1 MYTLRWVSLWHFHVC
16 VFWSYFPPIVLP
28 SPASDSY
35 WVLFSSRPVSVPS
48 PFVSPFCDLTSFVR
62 VAYRSMDKGLFKEAW
77 TIFSPSTIHCLC
89 SLREKWDWDLMSSLP
104 LHYRVFTGL
113 IIQCRSSGCVHNR
126 YDFKA
131 QHLSCL
137 EDATTLDAFFHPL

>member
-1 MYTLRWVSLWHFHVC
+1 MHACFDHISHPLSSPSLPLTPIE
-16 VFWSYFPPIVLP
+16 YFSLP
-28 SPASDSY
+28 DQFLSLLLSC
-35 WVLFSSRPVSVPS
+35 L
-48 PFVSPFCDLTSFVR
+48 PFCDLTSFIR
-62 VAYRSMDKGLFKEAW
+62 VAYRSMGKGLFKEAW

-104 LHYRVFTGL
+104 LHYRVFMGL
-113 IIQCRSSGCVHNR
+113 IIQWRSSGCVHNR